1 MPSAMPTTTPKVE
14 PDAPQDPSPTP
25 AAPARNRLERWLEKG
40 SHVRQHRG
48 GLDILRYIG
57 PSLLVTVGFID
68 PGNWAS
74 NMAAG
79 STFGYALL
87 WMVTLSTIMLIV
99 LQHNAAHL
107 GIVTGKCLA
116 EATTSYLPR
125 WLSRIA
131 LTTGLFAV
139 VATALAEILGGAIA
153 LNMLLGLPIKIGAVL
168 AAALALTLLLTG
180 SYKRIE
186 RVIIGF
192 VSLIGVSFLIEVA
205 LVNVDWPQAAVSWVS
220 PSLPSDS
227 LPIVMSVL
235 GAVVMPHNLF
245 LHSEVIQSNPIDR
258 SDDAAVSKRLRLE
271 FVDTLVAMGIG
282 WAINSSMILLAA
294 ATLFS
299 RGIVINDL
307 SQAAVTLEPV
317 LGPAATF
324 IFALALLL
332 AGISSAVTVSMTG
345 GIITAG
351 ICGEPFDLKDRHSR
365 FGVIGCVLVALGW
378 DEFTASPC
386 HFWQKGQV
394 RVHYPQDKAPVRGV
408 APHETS
414 STSQRRPP
422 RHSPAS
428 PPRDRC
434 GGPGSLRSCLDAV
447 PERRHRRRGGAG
459 RARDAAGEQPR
470 YRRRALRDPAARRRL
485 GRSVQRR
492 RRRA

>member
-1 MPSAMPTTTPKVE
+1 MSNDTEPQPGACASDPATLEAPATSA
-14 PDAPQDPSPTP
+14 APESPT
-25 AAPARNRLERWLEKG
+25 RNRLERWLEKG
-40 SHVRQHRG
+40 RHVRQHRG

-125 WLSRIA
+125 WLSRAA

-153 LNMLLGLPIKIGAVL
+153 LNMLLGLPIKIGAILV
-168 AAALALTLLLTG
+168 AALALALLLTG
-180 SYKRIE
+180 SYKKIE

-192 VSLIGVSFLIEVA
+192 VSLIGVSFLVEVA
-205 LVNVDWPQAAVSWVS
+205 LVNVDWPQAVVSWVS
-220 PSLPSDS
+220 PSLPSGS

-294 ATLFS
+294 ATFFS
-299 RGIVINDL
+299 RGIVIDDL
-307 SQAAVTLEPV
+307 SQAAATLEPV

-324 IFALALLL
+324 IFAVALLL
-332 AGISSAVTVSMTG
+332 AGLSSTVTVSMTG

-365 FGVIGCVLVALGW
+365 FGVVGCVLVALGVIFVLS
-378 DEFTASPC
+378 DAFAGIVYSQTLLSMQLPITIALL
-386 HFWQKGQV
+386 V
-394 RVHYPQDKAPVRGV
+394 YL
-408 APHETS
+408 TS
-414 STSQRRPP
+414 SRRVMGKYANGMGLRVLLGVIGVVVIGLNVALVVTSI
-422 RHSPAS
+422 
-428 PPRDRC
+428 
-434 GGPGSLRSCLDAV
+434 
-447 PERRHRRRGGAG
+447 AG
-459 RARDAAGEQPR
+459 
-470 YRRRALRDPAARRRL
+470 
-485 GRSVQRR
+485 
-492 RRRA
+492 